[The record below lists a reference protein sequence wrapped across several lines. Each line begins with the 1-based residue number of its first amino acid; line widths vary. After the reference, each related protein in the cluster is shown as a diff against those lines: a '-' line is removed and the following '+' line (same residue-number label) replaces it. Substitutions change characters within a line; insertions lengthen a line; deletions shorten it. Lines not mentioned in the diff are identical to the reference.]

1 MSRKMSLNKRN
12 KDFLEKL
19 NFSSQGQGIYN
30 MSLGNLYVIDFNIEN
45 QTFYYRRNDIKSLS
59 IIYETLVL

>member
-59 IIYETLVL
+59 SIDETLVL